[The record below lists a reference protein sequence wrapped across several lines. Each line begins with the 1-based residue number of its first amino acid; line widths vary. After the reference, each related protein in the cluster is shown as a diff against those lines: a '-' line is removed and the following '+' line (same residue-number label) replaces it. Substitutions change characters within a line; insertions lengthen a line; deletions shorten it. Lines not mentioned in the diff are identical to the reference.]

1 MSIVNQTNIVKH
13 SRKSKAPYTKAERIE
28 RRKEVFRLHLELG
41 YPGSEIAN
49 LMKRDPNTIYSDIKA
64 ILKRL
69 YKESNLSFDSEDW
82 FIKQLTRLELE
93 RGKLVKLQELHKDD
107 FDKVI
112 TVKKLILD
120 IDTKISN
127 LVIRTR
133 DVKEDTEKFMAQVF
147 NQLIEDY
154 NKKENRKSSIYGGT
168 ANTFDMQFKNK
179 KFKLITE

>member
-13 SRKSKAPYTKAERIE
+13 SRKLKAPYSKAERIE

-41 YPGSEIAN
+41 YPGSEIAH
-49 LMKRDPNTIYSDIKA
+49 LMKRDPNTIYSDIHA

-69 YKESNLSFDSEDW
+69 YKESKGFDSEDW

-93 RGKLVKLQELHKDD
+93 RGKLVKLQESHKED

-133 DVKEDTEKFMAQVF
+133 DVKEDTEKFMVQVF
-147 NQLIEDY
+147 NHLIDEF
-154 NKKENRKSSIYGGT
+154 NKKEYKKSELGGS
-168 ANTFDMQFKNK
+168 ANTFDMRFKNK

>member
-1 MSIVNQTNIVKH
+1 MAKH
-13 SRKSKAPYTKAERIE
+13 GRKSTAPDTKLERDS
-28 RRKEVFRLHLELG
+28 RRQEVFRLHLELG
-41 YPGSEIAN
+41 YSGSEIAN
-49 LMKRDPNTIYSDIKA
+49 LMKRNPKTIYSDIHA

-69 YKESNLSFDSEDW
+69 YKESKGFDSEDW

-93 RGKLVKLQELHKDD
+93 RGKLVKLQESHKED

-133 DVKEDTEKFMAQVF
+133 DVKEDTQKFMAQVF

-154 NKKENRKSSIYGGT
+154 NKKENRKSELGGS
-168 ANTFDMQFKNK
+168 ANTFDRQFKTK